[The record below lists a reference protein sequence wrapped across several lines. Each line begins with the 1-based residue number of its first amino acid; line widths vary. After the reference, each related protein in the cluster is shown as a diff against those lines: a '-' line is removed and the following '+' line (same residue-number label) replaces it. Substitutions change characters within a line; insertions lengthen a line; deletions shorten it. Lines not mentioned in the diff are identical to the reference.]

1 MIPLRDN
8 IRSRTVPFVSYAF
21 IGINILVFLFEITL
35 GAGVDRFVGAFGVV
49 PERTIYILF
58 QAPEYIHLAVIPLFT
73 SMFMH
78 GGWFHL
84 LGNVLFLYI
93 FGDNIED
100 TLGHFRYAV
109 FYIGCG
115 VAASLIHLATHP
127 ASTIPTIG
135 ASGAIAGIMGA
146 YFLLFPGSRIVTLV
160 PFFFFIQLIE
170 VPAFVFLGI
179 WFLIQFLS
187 GFFSFAVSSEL
198 SRIAWWAHIGGFAVG
213 AGYVLLRYERLRS
226 RRKGRLRT

>member
-1 MIPLRDN
+1 VIPLRDN

-187 GFFSFAVSSEL
+187 GSFSFAMSSEL

-213 AGYVLLRYERLRS
+213 AGYVLLRYGRLRS
-226 RRKGRLRT
+226 RRKSRLRP

>member
-127 ASTIPTIG
+127 ASTVPTIG

-187 GFFSFAVSSEL
+187 GSFSFAVSSEL

-213 AGYVLLRYERLRS
+213 AGYVLLRYGRLRS

>member
-1 MIPLRDN
+1 VIPLRDN

-35 GAGVDRFVGAFGVV
+35 GSGVDRFVGAFGVV

-127 ASTIPTIG
+127 ASTVPTIG
-135 ASGAIAGIMGA
+135 ASGAIAGVMGA

-187 GFFSFAVSSEL
+187 GSFSFAVSSEL

-213 AGYVLLRYERLRS
+213 AGYVLLRYGRLKS

>member
-58 QAPEYIHLAVIPLFT
+58 QAPDYIHLAVIPLFT

-213 AGYVLLRYERLRS
+213 AGYVLLRYGRLRS
-226 RRKGRLRT
+226 RRKSRLRP

>member
-8 IRSRTVPFVSYAF
+8 VQSRTVPFVNYTF
-21 IGINILVFLFEITL
+21 IGINVLMFLFELSL
-35 GAGVDRFVGAFGVV
+35 GPGVEGFVRAFGVV

-58 QAPEYIHLAVIPLFT
+58 QAREYAHFAIIPFFT

-100 TLGHFRYAV
+100 TLGHIRYAI
-109 FYIGCG
+109 FYIGSG

-127 ASTIPTIG
+127 GSTVPTIG
-135 ASGAIAGIMGA
+135 ASGAIAGVMGA
-146 YFLLFPGSRIVTLV
+146 YFILFPGSRIVTLV

-170 VPAFVFLGI
+170 IPAFVFLGI

-187 GFFSFAVSSEL
+187 GSFSFAVSSDL

-213 AGYVLLRYERLRS
+213 AGYVLLRYGRRRS
-226 RRKGRLRT
+226 RLST

>member
-213 AGYVLLRYERLRS
+213 AGYVLLRYGRLRS
-226 RRKGRLRT
+226 RRKSRLRP

>member
-115 VAASLIHLATHP
+115 VASSLIHLATHP
-127 ASTIPTIG
+127 ASAVPTIG
-135 ASGAIAGIMGA
+135 ASGAIAGVMGA

-213 AGYVLLRYERLRS
+213 AGYVLLRY
-226 RRKGRLRT
+226 GRLRGRRSS